1 MRATSIAQRLAWV
14 AALYVTLAA
23 PQQAGAQVLGRLL
36 DTDIPFELNDP
47 DRPTVLERPRPE
59 LAPLGISSGGFVL
72 FPQVEVTPGYTSNV
86 FGSNV
91 DKRSDA
97 LLLVNPS
104 ISVRSRWS
112 RNMLN
117 AVAEG
122 RFQRHLSNTIRDN
135 DGYNAMV
142 EGRIGIREGSNFY
155 GQVRS
160 ERVYIE
166 QYTGDF
172 PANAASPVPLDR
184 QSAIVRGTYQ
194 GGAFRLIGN
203 MDVTR
208 LDFSP
213 TRTLDGVTLDQDFRD
228 ETVWRWSGR
237 AEYRLSPARV
247 VFAQATYMIHD
258 YTSPSASQPDRTGD
272 ETRLVAGI
280 SFYPTPLLR
289 TRLAVGYLSRRYDDP
304 GVSDLGGLAV
314 DLQADYLVSQLTTVS
329 LAARRDVQDAILP
342 DSPGFTATR
351 VQARVDHEYLRNLL
365 LHAQVAF
372 EKDNF
377 VDIDRRDTQFRLEA
391 GASYTP
397 FRRIVFDPTA
407 QFIKRD
413 SKGTVPGQRFDELR
427 IMFRS
432 TLRF

>member
-1 MRATSIAQRLAWV
+1 MRAKSKAQWLAWAITLPV
-14 AALYVTLAA
+14 AC
-23 PQQAGAQVLGRLL
+23 AGHAQAQVLGRLL
-36 DTDIPFELNDP
+36 DAEIPFDLNDP
-47 DRPTVLERPRPE
+47 ARPTVLERPRPE
-59 LAPLGISSGGFVL
+59 LSPLGVSSGGFL
-72 FPQVEVTPGYTSNV
+72 LLPEVELTGGYTNNV
-86 FGSNV
+86 FGSNI

-97 LLLVNPS
+97 FLVLNPS
-104 ISVRSRWS
+104 ISARSRWS

-122 RFQRHLSNTIRDN
+122 RLQRHLSNSIRDY
-135 DGYNAMV
+135 DGYNVLV
-142 EGRIGIREGSNFY
+142 EGRLGIPDGSNLY

-160 ERVYIE
+160 ERTYIE

-172 PANAASPVPLDR
+172 PTNAASPVPLDR

-194 GGAFRLIGN
+194 GGAFRLLGN
-203 MDVTR
+203 ADVNR
-208 LDFSP
+208 LDFSS
-213 TRTLDGVTLDQDFRD
+213 TRTLDGVTLNQDFRD
-228 ETVWRWSGR
+228 ETIWRLSSR

-258 YTSPSASQPDRTGD
+258 YTSPSPSQPNRTGD
-272 ETRLVAGI
+272 EARLLAGI

-289 TRLAVGYLSRRYDDP
+289 TRVAVGYLQRRYDDP
-304 GVSDLGGLAV
+304 AVSDLGGLAV
-314 DLQADYLVSQLTTVS
+314 DLQADYLVTQLTTIS

-351 VQARVDHEYLRNLL
+351 FQMRVDHEYLRNLL
-365 LHAQVAF
+365 LRAQVDF
-372 EKDNF
+372 EKDKF

-391 GASYTP
+391 GATYTP
-397 FRRIVFDPTA
+397 FRRIVIDPTA

-427 IMFRS
+427 IMLRMAFRY
-432 TLRF
+432 

>member
-1 MRATSIAQRLAWV
+1 MRATSIAPRLAWAV
-14 AALYVTLAA
+14 MLFAAIAA
-23 PQQAGAQVLGRLL
+23 PDNADAQVLGRLL
-36 DTDIPFELNDP
+36 DAEIPFDLNDP

-59 LAPLGISSGGFVL
+59 LSALGVSSGGFVIY
-72 FPQVEVTPGYTSNV
+72 PQIEVTPGYTSNV

-97 LLLVNPS
+97 LLSVNPS
-104 ISVRSRWS
+104 ISARSRWS

-122 RFQRHLSNTIRDN
+122 RFQRHLSNSIRDN
-135 DGYNAMV
+135 DGYNALV
-142 EGRIGIREGSNFY
+142 EGRIGIREGSNVY

-184 QSAIVRGTYQ
+184 QSAVVRGTYQ

-213 TRTLDGVTLDQDFRD
+213 TRTIDGDTLDQDFRD

-237 AEYRLSPARV
+237 AEYRLSPARI

-272 ETRLVAGI
+272 EARLMAGI
-280 SFYPTPLLR
+280 SFYPMPLLR

-314 DLQADYLVSQLTTVS
+314 DLQADYLVSQLTTIS

-342 DSPGFTATR
+342 DSPGFTAAR

-365 LHAQVAF
+365 LHAQMSF
-372 EKDNF
+372 EKDDF
-377 VDIDRRDTQFRLEA
+377 VDIDRRDTQFRVEA

-397 FRRIVFDPTA
+397 FRRVVFDPTA

-413 SKGTVPGQRFDELR
+413 SEGTVPGQRFDELR
-427 IMFRS
+427 IL
-432 TLRF
+432 LRTTIRY